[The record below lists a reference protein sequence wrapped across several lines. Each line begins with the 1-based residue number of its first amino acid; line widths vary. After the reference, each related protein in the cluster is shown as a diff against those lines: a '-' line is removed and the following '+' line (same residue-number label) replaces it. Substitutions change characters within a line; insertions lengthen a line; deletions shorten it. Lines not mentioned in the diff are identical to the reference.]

1 MMVHHETPL
10 PPLVPKMIPAAI
22 VTRAPSS
29 YEHDKR
35 RRPDPR
41 CAHIKHSKKSN
52 RYRISLGVL
61 NADVVMAHEQI
72 FGRVDPADDYRLRDS
87 TWIDA

>member
-1 MMVHHETPL
+1 MTNVGDR
-10 PPLVPKMIPAAI
+10 
-22 VTRAPSS
+22 TRVARTSNT
-29 YEHDKR
+29 
-35 RRPDPR
+35 
-41 CAHIKHSKKSN
+41 AKKSN

>member
-1 MMVHHETPL
+1 MTPNRLKSIAFDCCRAKNSQPSCECVLPMMVHHETPL
-10 PPLVPKMIPAAI
+10 PPLVPKMIPGAI

-41 CAHIKHSKKSN
+41 CAHIKHSKK
-52 RYRISLGVL
+52 
-61 NADVVMAHEQI
+61 
-72 FGRVDPADDYRLRDS
+72 
-87 TWIDA
+87 TIDIVSVSAF